1 MFLFSTAWIAHALRH
16 AGLGPCAIVKG
27 LSGLLLCMAV
37 ALASGAAQAVEAD
50 LLKQLGSDDFDEKA
64 TAIEAI
70 LARPDPTTLPVL
82 KALQDGALYVDGQ
95 GGGWIKSDA
104 GVIDAQTGKPA
115 VMPSPEPGEVT
126 INNNLRGQIDSAM
139 ASLKL
144 FSPDRATRLSAAR
157 SLQEGDDDS
166 ILPVL
171 RKALEKESDAD
182 VKQAVALAAAAIALK
197 SEDAAERLAAARTLA
212 SSDREQIRNALMA
225 LVEQRADGSW
235 VETDDAVRTASRAS
249 LAEVSA
255 RLNRAEW
262 FGRIFAGLS
271 LGSILMLAAIGLA
284 ITYGLLGVINMAHG
298 EMIMIGAYATYA
310 TQSAFRAWMPES
322 FAWYPVVALPV
333 AFVVAAAVGILIERT
348 VIRWLYGRPLETLLA
363 TWGVSLILI
372 QAVRQLFG
380 PQNVEIENPSWLS
393 GGLQFGS
400 LVMPY
405 NRITIIVFALA
416 VLAAVALILN
426 RTRLGLFVRGVTQN
440 RQMASAVGVPT
451 DRIDM
456 MAFGLGSGIA
466 GLAGVALSQVGNVGP
481 ELGQSYIIDSFI
493 VVVLGGVGQLM
504 GTVVA
509 GFGLGVANKLLEP
522 WLGAVIA
529 KIIILALIIAFIQKR
544 PSGLF
549 ALKGRAVEN

>member
-235 VETDDAVRTASRAS
+235 VETDDAVRTAARAS

>member
-27 LSGLLLCMAV
+27 LPGLLLCMAV

-126 INNNLRGQIDSAM
+126 INNNLRGQIDAAM

-144 FSPDRATRLSAAR
+144 FSPDRTTRLSAAR

-212 SSDREQIRNALMA
+212 ASDREQIRNALVA

-235 VETDDAVRTASRAS
+235 VETDDAVRTAARAS
-249 LAEVSA
+249 LADVSA
-255 RLNRAEW
+255 RLTRAEW

>member
-16 AGLGPCAIVKG
+16 AGLGAFAIVKG
-27 LSGLLLCMAV
+27 LPGLLLCMCA
-37 ALASGAAQAVEAD
+37 ALACGAAQAVEAD

-104 GVIDAQTGKPA
+104 GVIDAQTGKSA

-126 INNNLRGQIDSAM
+126 INNNLRGQIDAAM

-144 FSPDRATRLSAAR
+144 FSPDRASRLSAAR

-166 ILPVL
+166 ILPML

-197 SEDAAERLAAARTLA
+197 SEDAAERLAAAKTLA
-212 SSDREQIRNALMA
+212 ASDREQIRNALVA
-225 LVEQRADGSW
+225 LIEQRADGSW
-235 VETDDAVRTASRAS
+235 VETDDAVRTAARAS

-255 RLNRAEW
+255 RLTRAEW
-262 FGRIFAGLS
+262 LGRIFAGLS

-405 NRITIIVFALA
+405 NRIAIIVFALA

>member
-1 MFLFSTAWIAHALRH
+1 
-16 AGLGPCAIVKG
+16 
-27 LSGLLLCMAV
+27 
-37 ALASGAAQAVEAD
+37 
-50 LLKQLGSDDFDEKA
+50 
-64 TAIEAI
+64 
-70 LARPDPTTLPVL
+70 
-82 KALQDGALYVDGQ
+82 
-95 GGGWIKSDA
+95 
-104 GVIDAQTGKPA
+104 
-115 VMPSPEPGEVT
+115 
-126 INNNLRGQIDSAM
+126 
-139 ASLKL
+139 
-144 FSPDRATRLSAAR
+144 
-157 SLQEGDDDS
+157 
-166 ILPVL
+166 
-171 RKALEKESDAD
+171 
-182 VKQAVALAAAAIALK
+182 
-197 SEDAAERLAAARTLA
+197 
-212 SSDREQIRNALMA
+212 
-225 LVEQRADGSW
+225 
-235 VETDDAVRTASRAS
+235 
-249 LAEVSA
+249 
-255 RLNRAEW
+255 
-262 FGRIFAGLS
+262 
-271 LGSILMLAAIGLA
+271 
-284 ITYGLLGVINMAHG
+284 
-298 EMIMIGAYATYA
+298 MIMIGAYATYA

>member
-16 AGLGPCAIVKG
+16 AGLGPFAIVKG
-27 LSGLLLCMAV
+27 LPGLLLCTCV
-37 ALASGAAQAVEAD
+37 ALACGAAQAVEAD

-104 GVIDAQTGKPA
+104 GVIDAQTGKSA

-126 INNNLRGQIDSAM
+126 INNNLRGQIDAAM

-144 FSPDRATRLSAAR
+144 FSPDRASRLSAAR

-166 ILPVL
+166 ILPML

-197 SEDAAERLAAARTLA
+197 SEDAAERLAAAKTLA
-212 SSDREQIRNALMA
+212 ASDREQIRNALVA
-225 LVEQRADGSW
+225 LIEQRADGSW
-235 VETDDAVRTASRAS
+235 VETDDAVRIAARAS

-255 RLNRAEW
+255 RLTRAEW
-262 FGRIFAGLS
+262 LGRIFAGLS

-405 NRITIIVFALA
+405 NRIAIIVFALA

>member
-16 AGLGPCAIVKG
+16 EGLGAFAIVKG
-27 LSGLLLCMAV
+27 LPGLLLCTCV
-37 ALASGAAQAVEAD
+37 ALACGAAQAVEAD

-104 GVIDAQTGKPA
+104 GVIDAQTGNSA

-126 INNNLRGQIDSAM
+126 INNNLRGQIDAAM

-144 FSPDRATRLSAAR
+144 FSPDRASRLSAAR

-166 ILPVL
+166 ILPML

-212 SSDREQIRNALMA
+212 ASDREQIRNALVA
-225 LVEQRADGSW
+225 LIEQRADGSW
-235 VETDDAVRTASRAS
+235 VETDDAVRTAARAS

-255 RLNRAEW
+255 RLTRAEW
-262 FGRIFAGLS
+262 LGRIFAGLS

-405 NRITIIVFALA
+405 NRIAIIVFALA